1 MILRR
6 ERLRAHRPVVGH
18 DETARRLAPRAVT
31 TLFMDRDQIRRL
43 ARRQHG
49 RQRQRARQAPDLI
62 AVHEKGSDG
71 TWRETARGFVVPDDW
86 PVRAQAFAAQDH

>member
-1 MILRR
+1 
-6 ERLRAHRPVVGH
+6 AAADAGF
-18 DETARRLAPRAVT
+18 APEP
-31 TLFMDRDQIRRL
+31 L
-43 ARRQHG
+43 AR
-49 RQRQRARQAPDLI
+49 ALALPPVLATRQAPDLI